1 MLQTREHTRAT
12 FSLHEIWNFVKAEI
26 ITNFMKMTYDMR
38 IPLFFLSISTINMII
53 LWSILKKY
61 DEYPVK
67 IMLSYL
73 KIRYADNTKKDE

>member
-12 FSLHEIWNFVKAEI
+12 FSLHEIWNFVKTEI
-26 ITNFMKMTYDMR
+26 ITNFTKMTYDMR
-38 IPLFFLSISTINMII
+38 IYLCFFSISSKSKAV
-53 LWSILKKY
+53 LWLISKKY

-73 KIRYADNTKKDE
+73 NISHADNTKKD

>member
-12 FSLHEIWNFVKAEI
+12 FSLHEIWNFVKTEI

-38 IPLFFLSISTINMII
+38 MPLCFLSISWANMTI
-53 LWSILKKY
+53 LWSVLRKY

-67 IMLSYL
+67 IMLSFL
-73 KIRYADNTKKDE
+73 KIKYADNTKKAE